1 MTSIADLLKQQSKKK
16 QEKAT
21 LLEQERK
28 AEEANVDVDHV
39 QKQIKDLIE
48 STNIVIYSKSYCP
61 YCRQAKMML
70 QSILSDMKVADDD
83 DNDSDNN
90 AYYKVIEMDD
100 GQHLGWQ
107 TQVAE
112 IAKSYITK
120 DNCDDDDTDDANSNN
135 CQYNNTR
142 SVPQIFINQQYIGGA
157 DDLTDLYTSGKLIT
171 MLTTTTNNKQ
181 QT

>member
-28 AEEANVDVDHV
+28 AEEANVDVVHV

-90 AYYKVIEMDD
+90 YYKVIEMDD

-112 IAKSYITK
+112 IAKSYITE
-120 DNCDDDDTDDANSNN
+120 DNCNDNDTDDANNNN

-171 MLTTTTNNKQ
+171 MLKQ
-181 QT
+181 PPKT

>member
-16 QEKAT
+16 QEKAE

-28 AEEANVDVDHV
+28 AEETNVDVVHV

-48 STNIVIYSKSYCP
+48 TTNIVVYSKSYCP

-70 QSILSDMKVADDD
+70 KSILSENNKVADD
-83 DNDSDNN
+83 SDN
-90 AYYKVIEMDD
+90 YYKVIEMDD
-100 GQHLGWQ
+100 GKHLGWQ

-112 IAKSYITK
+112 IAKTYITS
-120 DNCDDDDTDDANSNN
+120 DDCCDDDASNN
-135 CQYNNTR
+135 CQHNNTR

-171 MLTTTTNNKQ
+171 MLTTNKTNK
-181 QT
+181 